1 MLSWAML
8 AIENESDREFIERLY
23 TQNYAAMLQKAKDIL
38 KNHQRAEDAVE
49 AVMLRLIDRIGLLHR
64 CNQVSL
70 HSYLLTCVRNEA
82 IGQLRRDS
90 KLYPGDA
97 EEKMRILP
105 DEGAA
110 VDTKLMYQA
119 QVQALAK
126 ALQSLPERD
135 ALALRMKYYE
145 CMGDAEIAAILNI
158 KASAVRSLLSRV
170 RRKVF
175 ELLREAEA

>member
-1 MLSWAML
+1 
-8 AIENESDREFIERLY
+8 
-23 TQNYAAMLQKAKDIL
+23 
-38 KNHQRAEDAVE
+38 
-49 AVMLRLIDRIGLLHR
+49 
-64 CNQVSL
+64 
-70 HSYLLTCVRNEA
+70 
-82 IGQLRRDS
+82 
-90 KLYPGDA
+90 
-97 EEKMRILP
+97 MRILP
-105 DEGAA
+105 DESAA

-175 ELLREAEA
+175 ELLREAES

>member
-49 AVMLRLIDRIGLLHR
+49 AVMLRLIDRIDLLHR

-82 IGQLRRDS
+82 IGQLRRDG
-90 KLYPGDA
+90 KLYLGDA

>member
-1 MLSWAML
+1 
-8 AIENESDREFIERLY
+8 
-23 TQNYAAMLQKAKDIL
+23 
-38 KNHQRAEDAVE
+38 
-49 AVMLRLIDRIGLLHR
+49 
-64 CNQVSL
+64 
-70 HSYLLTCVRNEA
+70 
-82 IGQLRRDS
+82 
-90 KLYPGDA
+90 
-97 EEKMRILP
+97 
-105 DEGAA
+105 
-110 VDTKLMYQA
+110 MYQA